1 MQITSI
7 FNPRYLPRIVQRI
20 CHSGDETF
28 FGCSLTLTPGDYQN
42 VSFDVNFIPTVFE
55 DVFNMG
61 SMKEAPESCFQSTS
75 TQQCNCS
82 HNVISAEKKSRG
94 RKKKKSVIF
103 VETVFK
109 LLLNNNVVNLS
120 M

>member
-1 MQITSI
+1 M
-7 FNPRYLPRIVQRI
+7 QRI

-28 FGCSLTLTPGDYQN
+28 FGRSLTLTPGDYQN

-94 RKKKKSVIF
+94 RKKKKKKEKPVIF

-120 M
+120 V